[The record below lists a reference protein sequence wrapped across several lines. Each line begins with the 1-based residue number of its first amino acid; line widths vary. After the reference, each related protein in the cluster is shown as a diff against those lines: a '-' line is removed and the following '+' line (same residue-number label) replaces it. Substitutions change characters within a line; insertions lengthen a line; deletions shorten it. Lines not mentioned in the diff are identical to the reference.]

1 MVGFRVAADLQ
12 TARDVVSR
20 VEAARS
26 AGTLTKRQ
34 FFEAWREMEAA
45 LGDGPEAEGLESLT
59 LFADR
64 EWLVEL
70 DVLTEP

>member
-1 MVGFRVAADLQ
+1 MAADLE
-12 TARDVVSR
+12 TARDVLSR
-20 VEAARS
+20 VEAART

-45 LGDGPEAEGLESLT
+45 LGDGPEAEGIESMT

-64 EWLVEL
+64 EWLIEL
-70 DVLTEP
+70 EVLTEP